1 MPSHKDQAG
10 CGVGT
15 VVRASA
21 VSAVLTETEP
31 WHRPHR
37 LKKECSVV
45 NTGTVSVCV
54 QALWLDE
61 WSAIF
66 LLELDSAT
74 DNRARS
80 SSGSNH
86 RNCLLVPQE
95 AICRTCGGMLILQ
108 AAWPPAAC
116 PCDWLQKCHYF

>member
-1 MPSHKDQAG
+1 M
-10 CGVGT
+10 
-15 VVRASA
+15 
-21 VSAVLTETEP
+21 
-31 WHRPHR
+31 
-37 LKKECSVV
+37 V

-66 LLELDSAT
+66 LLGLDSAT
-74 DNRARS
+74 DNRAHS

-95 AICRTCGGMLILQ
+95 AICRPCGGMLILQ

-116 PCDWLQKCHYF
+116 PCDWLQQVTIFEHLSNSVSQRKAVTCNQQYPVPLV

>member
-37 LKKECSVV
+37 LKKEWLSGKHRHSFCLCASSV
-45 NTGTVSVCV
+45 
-54 QALWLDE
+54 
-61 WSAIF
+61 
-66 LLELDSAT
+66 
-74 DNRARS
+74 AR
-80 SSGSNH
+80 
-86 RNCLLVPQE
+86 
-95 AICRTCGGMLILQ
+95 
-108 AAWPPAAC
+108 
-116 PCDWLQKCHYF
+116 